1 MFLGLKEF
9 SSSIQSILR
18 SKNQN
23 IAIAAD
29 NDLDGL
35 FSAILLDI
43 GLYNL
48 YEIETEVFFRDE
60 LRWEIPIDDNFDVLF
75 LLDLAFDNTPN
86 YRKIVSRAKNTYA
99 IDHHITQ
106 ETGFPGKV
114 NLYNPCFEGQCYQ
127 PATFLVNRVI
137 TELGN
142 DNNPLCQYLNLLG
155 VLADA
160 GINFRISKNEIKYS
174 FDPSITLVYEN
185 GKKNF
190 KDLFEVK
197 QFGNYIYPHFKV
209 VIEAL
214 NLEAADLGW
223 NEMHLR
229 FINEAENQAQA
240 EQIVKKME
248 KKHEEAYKELLMKIP
263 KQPTEISTESGI
275 WIIKNTTS
283 IGNGSLARVV
293 AEMLDKPVIAYKCAK
308 TCRVSARAPA
318 ESKINFIPIF
328 ENYGGGHPK
337 ACGAFLTPKR
347 FSELFEKIKKA

>member
-9 SSSIQSILR
+9 SSSIQSILG

-75 LLDLAFDNTPN
+75 LLDLAFENTPN
-86 YRKIVSRAKNTYA
+86 YRKVASKAKNTFA

-106 ETGFPGKV
+106 ETGFPVKV

-160 GINFRISKNEIKYS
+160 GINFRTSNNEIKYS
-174 FDPSITLVYEN
+174 FDPSITPLYEN

-197 QFGNYIYPHFKV
+197 QFGNYVYPHFKA

-240 EQIVKKME
+240 EQIVKKMH
-248 KKHEEAYKELLMKIP
+248 KKHEEAYKELLKKIP
-263 KQPTEISTESGI
+263 KQPTDISTESGV
-275 WIIKNTTS
+275 WIVKNTTS
-283 IGNGSLARVV
+283 IGNGSLARVM

-308 TCRVSARAPA
+308 NCRVSARAPA